1 MKQYRTLLFYKFAHV
16 PNAEEYAHQHLLFA
30 RNLGV
35 MGRVLFAEEGI
46 NGTIS
51 GTTAQCDRYMEH
63 LSNDPIFAGIEF
75 KIDEEDEITSHKL
88 HVRYRPEIIHFG
100 VPDINP
106 CDLTGNYLEPDEV
119 LAMKDQPDVVM
130 LDTRNNME
138 HLVGKFKNAITLDL
152 QTFRDFPEKVDEL
165 REELKDKRIITYCT
179 GGIRCEKATAYM
191 IKAGF
196 DANKLFQ
203 IHGGI
208 IKYAKETGGT
218 DFDGYCYVFDKRV
231 VTPINEVNPTI
242 ISKCHICNTP
252 EIRMVNCSNPECNEH
267 FVLCEKCGWEM
278 EGACC
283 TACKEHPRRRI
294 YDGTG
299 YYTRNGKQLF
309 NAKQSKPQSA

>member
-51 GTTAQCDRYMEH
+51 GTIAQCDRYMEH

-152 QTFRDFPEKVDEL
+152 QTFRDFPEKVDQL

-242 ISKCHICNTP
+242 ISKCYICDTP

-309 NAKQSKPQSA
+309 NSKQSNAQSV

>member
-51 GTTAQCDRYMEH
+51 GTIAQCDRYMEH

-152 QTFRDFPEKVDEL
+152 QTFRDFPEKVDQL

-242 ISKCHICNTP
+242 ISKCYICDTP

-309 NAKQSKPQSA
+309 NNKQSNVQSV